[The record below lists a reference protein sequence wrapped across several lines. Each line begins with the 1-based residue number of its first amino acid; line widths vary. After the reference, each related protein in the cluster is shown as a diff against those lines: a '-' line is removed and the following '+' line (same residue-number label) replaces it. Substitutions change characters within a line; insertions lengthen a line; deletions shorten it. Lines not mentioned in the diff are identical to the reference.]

1 MGQQSFPM
9 VPQQLQHQQHTA
21 GAPGQP
27 SQPRMPSLPGWQP
40 PNTAPTHI
48 PHNAPRLQPPL
59 TQLPLNPVTPTSA
72 AAPGASVQSGPPPR
86 VEFDDN
92 NPFSESFQERERKER
107 LREQQERQRIQLMQ
121 EVDRQRALQ
130 QRMEM
135 EQHGTAGSELNA
147 RPSLSQVP
155 FFNSDLPCDFIQPP
169 RPLQQSPQQQQQQ
182 QQMGPMLQQGPLNTA
197 PAPNFLLCS
206 EQQPVGSSPFGPEP
220 DGSPTFHSVK
230 QPHGSVSGAGFGQ
243 YQARPQFA
251 PGLPAASP
259 IAVAGS
265 PCSQDTSMSHGTSCP
280 GVSQSLIQ
288 LYSDI
293 IPEEKGKKKRTR
305 KKKKEDDAESVNT
318 PSTPHSDITAPPTPV
333 VSDSVST
340 TVSTPGEPS
349 RHPGEVE
356 AEELPGSSTPNAA
369 ESQSSLE
376 PKGQLSNS
384 DLPQNK
390 LPEQSSIKPE
400 TDKVKTD
407 ASGSVQEIRQEKTEA
422 DQCPSQAEPKTENQ
436 SGIKVEEDKASA
448 LPAPFSE
455 GQAQPT
461 SIPAAKGES
470 GNELLKHLLKNKKS
484 ATLLNQKSKSSFPS
498 EESTEESKFVGK
510 RDPAESS
517 MVSTLFLLPSRLS
530 RVLDIHYTA

>member
-9 VPQQLQHQQHTA
+9 VQQLQHQQHTA
-21 GAPGQP
+21 GVPGQP
-27 SQPRMPSLPGWQP
+27 NQPRMSSLPGWQP
-40 PNTAPTHI
+40 PNTAPAHI

-59 TQLPLNPVTPTSA
+59 AQLPLNPVTPTSVSA
-72 AAPGASVQSGPPPR
+72 SGASVQSGPPPR

-121 EVDRQRALQ
+121 EVDRQRVLQ
-130 QRMEM
+130 QRLEM
-135 EQHGTAGSELNA
+135 EQHGTIGSELSA
-147 RPSLSQVP
+147 RPSLPQVP
-155 FFNSDLPCDFIQPP
+155 FFSSDLPCDFIQPP
-169 RPLQQSPQQQQQQ
+169 QPRQQSPQQQQQ
-182 QQMGPMLQQGPLNTA
+182 MGPILQQGS
-197 PAPNFLLCS
+197 APNFLLCS
-206 EQQPVGSSPFGPEP
+206 EQQPVGSSPFGPDPPPAP

-230 QPHGSVSGAGFGQ
+230 QSHGSVSGAGFSQ
-243 YQARPQFA
+243 YQVRPPFA
-251 PGLPAASP
+251 PGLPGASP
-259 IAVAGS
+259 VAVTGS
-265 PCSQDTSMSHGTSCP
+265 PCSQDTNMSHGSSCP

-340 TVSTPGEPS
+340 PTVSTPSELS
-349 RHPGEVE
+349 RHPGD
-356 AEELPGSSTPNAA
+356 AETEEPPGSSTPNAA
-369 ESQSSLE
+369 ENQASLE
-376 PKGQLSNS
+376 VKGQLSNS

-390 LPEQSSIKPE
+390 LPEQSSVKPE

-407 ASGSVQEIRQEKTEA
+407 ASGSIQEIRQEKTEA
-422 DQCPSQAEPKTENQ
+422 DQCPDQAEPKMENL

-448 LPAPFSE
+448 LPAPFLE

-461 SIPAAKGES
+461 SIPAAKGEL

-484 ATLLNQKSKSSFPS
+484 ASLLNQKSNSSFPS
-498 EESTEESKFVGK
+498 EESTKESKFVEK
-510 RDPAESS
+510 QDPAESS
-517 MVSTLFLLPSRLS
+517 MVSMVFFYYYYYHPDSQRGLN
-530 RVLDIHYTA
+530 IYYTT